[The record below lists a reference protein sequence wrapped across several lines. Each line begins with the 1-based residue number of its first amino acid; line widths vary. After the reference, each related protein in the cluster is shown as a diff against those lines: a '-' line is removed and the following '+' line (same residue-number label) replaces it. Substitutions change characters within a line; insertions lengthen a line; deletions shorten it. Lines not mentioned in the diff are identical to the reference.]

1 MDFLYYFAT
10 LANETH
16 PGLAR
21 VEGSP
26 IAGERSLF
34 ILEQLSNRS
43 HIHISELS
51 LHRPPCL
58 SGDVCHK
65 PGFRHRGVVQP
76 WNAVG
81 G

>member
-26 IAGERSLF
+26 IAGESSLVV
-34 ILEQLSNRS
+34 IKQLSSRS
-43 HIHISELS
+43 HIHRPELS
-51 LHRPPCL
+51 LHRCPRL

-65 PGFRHRGVVQP
+65 PGFRHGGVVQP
-76 WNAVG
+76 CYVAG